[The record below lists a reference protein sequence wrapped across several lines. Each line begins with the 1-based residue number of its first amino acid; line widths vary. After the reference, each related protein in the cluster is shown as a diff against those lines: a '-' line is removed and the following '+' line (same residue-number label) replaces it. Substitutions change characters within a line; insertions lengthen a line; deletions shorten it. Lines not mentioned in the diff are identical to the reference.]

1 MIDER
6 VSDVL
11 RVKFELGLFDSLP
24 VENPADSDNVVHN
37 EAHEEVGNTS
47 HRCMCLC
54 MCVLLI

>member
-11 RVKFELGLFDSLP
+11 RVKFELGLFDALP

-37 EAHEEVGNTS
+37 EAHEEVVNTS
-47 HRCMCLC
+47 YHIT
-54 MCVLLI
+54 V